1 MKTSKFSY
9 ALTALTVILCVFISS
24 SSAKD
29 INARV
34 GTSAFSFL
42 KINVGA
48 RAVGMG
54 GAFTGLADDESA
66 LYYNPSG
73 IASLEGRRFI
83 AGYHNYFVDLQ
94 SGFVGYIQQLN
105 ERQFIAGYINY
116 LNYGDFIK
124 TDELGNVDPGGA
136 FSGGDLLIAATF
148 AMKFEDQ
155 FMFGASAKFIY
166 EKLESYSA
174 TGAAFDLGGKYTSDR
189 SRYQAGIAIQNL
201 GFQLSAL
208 GEGKNDLPITVRG
221 GLAVRPKEIPVM
233 FTGDLIA
240 PIDNNPVYAIGGEYL
255 DFKPFY
261 IRMGWNSFGSN
272 YRTADS
278 DDKWA
283 GMSFGVGFDHKDL
296 HLSYAFSP
304 GAELGESHRITLTGG
319 F

>member
-1 MKTSKFSY
+1 MKTSKFVY
-9 ALTALTVILCVFISS
+9 LLAALTVILCVFLTTAA
-24 SSAKD
+24 AKD
-29 INARV
+29 INTRV

-66 LYYNPSG
+66 LYYNPAG
-73 IASLEGRRFI
+73 IASLEGKRFI

-124 TDELGNVDPGGA
+124 TDELGNVDPGGN
-136 FSGGDLLIAATF
+136 FSGGDLLLAATF
-148 AMKFEDQ
+148 AMKYNDQ
-155 FMFGASAKFIY
+155 IMFGASAKFIY

-189 SRYQAGIAIQNL
+189 GRYQAGIAVQNL

-208 GEGKNDLPITVRG
+208 GEEKNDLPITVRG

-240 PIDNNPVYAIGGEYL
+240 PFDNNPVYAIGGEYL

>member
-1 MKTSKFSY
+1 MKTSKISY
-9 ALTALTVILCVFISS
+9 LLTALALILCILVTSAA
-24 SSAKD
+24 AKD
-29 INARV
+29 INTRV
-34 GTSAFSFL
+34 GTSSFSFL

-94 SGFVGYIQQLN
+94 SGFVGYIQQLS

-124 TDELGNVDPGGA
+124 TDELGNVDPNGTFG
-136 FSGGDLLIAATF
+136 GGDLLMAATF
-148 AMKFEDQ
+148 AVKYNDQ
-155 FMFGASAKFIY
+155 FMFGVSGKFIY

-174 TGAAFDLGGKYTSDR
+174 TGAALDLGGKYTSDR
-189 SRYQAGIAIQNL
+189 GRYQAGVAIQNL
-201 GFQLSAL
+201 GFQFSAL
-208 GEGKNDLPITVRG
+208 GEEKNDLPLTVRG
-221 GLAVRPKEIPVM
+221 GLAVKPKEIPVM
-233 FTGDLIA
+233 FTGDLII
-240 PIDNNPVYAIGGEYL
+240 PIDNNPIYAIGGEYL

-283 GMSFGVGFDHKDL
+283 GMSFGVGFDHKEL